1 MTLNCPYCK
10 KSIELSVTNVLRQR
24 IENKINELEIRLV
37 EIEKNTRNLILTDYY
52 DIEKQIELL
61 KDLLK

>member
-1 MTLNCPYCK
+1 MNCPYCK